1 MATEVG
7 ANIVEEDLTFG
18 FDSGYGVADNATST
32 RFYPGE
38 PTVNYVTDSPTGG
51 GWSGGHDVIDS
62 ATKTFRFK
70 VQNFTANPG
79 AGWRSFTWDMTSHAG
94 SAVTISATFEYAGPV
109 GQMAFVYIGQANT
122 YTNNGGA
129 GQYLGYSPTSDRTT
143 KTTITKERISWSGT
157 IGSGGSANQPNGHI
171 GITVWIN
178 NGVAA
183 GYGNYDSYIVMSNI
197 QIEKKDHATPF
208 VNGTRADTAGLI
220 DLKRTT
226 DIDLS
231 NVSFNSTGQPT
242 FDGTDDS
249 IDLNNSLN
257 SIGGEATFEMVFK
270 ATETNDTYRIML
282 GWGYGNSNYSGIH
295 IGSWTSGYTDESFH
309 VTFDASDLT
318 MIVRKGHTFY
328 KDNQYHHAVVT
339 TGVNSYSIWIDGVEQ
354 TFVFAQGSQ
363 STVFNNIVGYNSN
376 IVSHIGKR
384 PYGGGTGYF
393 KGEIP
398 TMKVY
403 GKVLSDDE
411 IKQNYNAYK
420 KRFDL

>member
-1 MATEVG
+1 
-7 ANIVEEDLTFG
+7 
-18 FDSGYGVADNATST
+18 
-32 RFYPGE
+32 
-38 PTVNYVTDSPTGG
+38 
-51 GWSGGHDVIDS
+51 
-62 ATKTFRFK
+62 
-70 VQNFTANPG
+70 
-79 AGWRSFTWDMTSHAG
+79 
-94 SAVTISATFEYAGPV
+94 
-109 GQMAFVYIGQANT
+109 
-122 YTNNGGA
+122 
-129 GQYLGYSPTSDRTT
+129 
-143 KTTITKERISWSGT
+143 
-157 IGSGGSANQPNGHI
+157 
-171 GITVWIN
+171 
-178 NGVAA
+178 
-183 GYGNYDSYIVMSNI
+183 
-197 QIEKKDHATPF
+197 
-208 VNGTRADTAGLI
+208 
-220 DLKRTT
+220 
-226 DIDLS
+226 
-231 NVSFNSTGQPT
+231 
-242 FDGTDDS
+242 
-249 IDLNNSLN
+249 
-257 SIGGEATFEMVFK
+257 MVFK

-295 IGSWTSGYTDESFH
+295 IGSWTSGYTDEAFH

-398 TMKVY
+398 IMKVY

-420 KRFDL
+420 NRFNI

>member
-1 MATEVG
+1 MATNVG
-7 ANIVEEDLTFG
+7 LNIVEDELTFG

-38 PTVNYVTDSPTGG
+38 PTVNYVTDSPSEG
-51 GWSGGHDVIDS
+51 GWSGTSTVLDS
-62 ATKTFRFK
+62 SAKSFRLNIT
-70 VQNFTANPG
+70 NFAANPG
-79 AGWRSFTWDMTSHAG
+79 AGWRSYTWDMTSHAG
-94 SAVTISATFEYAGPV
+94 DDVTISATLEYVGPV
-109 GQMAFVYIGQANT
+109 GAFAWLMIGQVNSH
-122 YTNNGGA
+122 TNSSGA
-129 GQYLGYSPTSDRTT
+129 GGYLGYAAASEKTT
-143 KTTITKERISWSGT
+143 KTTTTKERVSWSGT
-157 IGSGGSANQPNGHI
+157 LGSPGTANSPTGHV
-171 GITVWIN
+171 GITIWIN
-178 NGVAA
+178 DGIPS
-183 GYGNYDSYIVMSNI
+183 GTDSYVVVSNV

-309 VTFDASDLT
+309 VTFDGSDLT

-339 TGVNSYSIWIDGVEQ
+339 TGVNNYSIWIDGVEQ

>member
-1 MATEVG
+1 MATIGGPNTEKDNLV
-7 ANIVEEDLTFG
+7 FG
-18 FDSGYGVADNATST
+18 YDTGYGVADNSTST

-38 PTVNYVTDSPTGG
+38 PSVNLLPSGPATGTGVFSREAAHVESFTYTKVTNYKGRADVHRIYCNPTG
-51 GWSGGHDVIDS
+51 
-62 ATKTFRFK
+62 TN
-70 VQNFTANPG
+70 QP
-79 AGWRSFTWDMTSHAG
+79 
-94 SAVTISATFEYAGPV
+94 YADYG
-109 GQMAFVYIGQANT
+109 
-122 YTNNGGA
+122 
-129 GQYLGYSPTSDRTT
+129 GQYH
-143 KTTITKERISWSGT
+143 K
-157 IGSGGSANQPNGHI
+157 SGGSAVGDVYAVSLDFYVAKGNNPPSLSTVYANGYKSPTSAGAASI
-171 GITVWIN
+171 GGNSDTDLGDGWTRRTRIITITT
-178 NGVAA
+178 A
-183 GYGNYDSYIVMSNI
+183 GNTWLRFGCNTSGNETEIYIDNVKVELKS
-197 QIEKKDHATPF
+197 HATPF
-208 VNGTRADTAGLI
+208 VDGTRSSTQSLI

-231 NVSFNSTGQPT
+231 NVSFNSTGQPI

-384 PYGGGTGYF
+384 PYGGGSGYF

-398 TMKVY
+398 IMKVY

-411 IKQNYNAYK
+411 IKQNFNAYK
-420 KRFDL
+420 NRFDI